1 VTERNLKRTKEFKIG
16 DIVPILEHLC
26 PAAGSRGKVTE
37 INQNGVLVSAICTK
51 CGKSVA
57 VDIKELKL
65 SK

>member
-1 VTERNLKRTKEFKIG
+1 MPERNPRRLEEFKIG

-37 INQNGVLVSAICTK
+37 INQNGVPVSAICTE

-57 VDIKELKL
+57 VDIKALKI
-65 SK
+65 SR